1 MVCMR
6 IESVKSL
13 TRHAST
19 CHSGVS
25 NPIIRN
31 SRWMSGGKPLHNA
44 CRLSVRCTFLIEI
57 CLAPKHSHATQC
69 GFYLDNVT
77 SNRQNRKFFSARE
90 IFTFLPV
97 LNENEERPIMS
108 RGVIVYTILDSSRGG
123 HQQCF
128 DGVSLQMSNLFP
140 DYCVSVLRIDK
151 ANHL

>member
-25 NPIIRN
+25 NPVIRN

-44 CRLSVRCTFLIEI
+44 CRFSVRCTFLIEI

-108 RGVIVYTILDSSRGG
+108 RGVIVYTILDSSRGDTSSLLTG
-123 HQQCF
+123 SLCRCPICFQITAFQC
-128 DGVSLQMSNLFP
+128 
-140 DYCVSVLRIDK
+140 
-151 ANHL
+151 

>member
-25 NPIIRN
+25 NPVIRN

-44 CRLSVRCTFLIEI
+44 CRFSVRCTFLIEI

-97 LNENEERPIMS
+97 LNENNVS
-108 RGVIVYTILDSSRGG
+108 RCKCVHNIGLKQGG

-140 DYCVSVLRIDK
+140 DYCFSMLRIDK

>member
-13 TRHAST
+13 TRHEST

-44 CRLSVRCTFLIEI
+44 CRFSVRCTFLIEI

-69 GFYLDNVT
+69 GFYLDNV
-77 SNRQNRKFFSARE
+77 
-90 IFTFLPV
+90 LPV

-108 RGVIVYTILDSSRGG
+108 RGVNVYTILDSSRG
-123 HQQCF
+123 
-128 DGVSLQMSNLFP
+128 DTS
-140 DYCVSVLRIDK
+140 SVLTGSLCRCPICFQITAFQCWESIK
-151 ANHL
+151 QIICEVTVLTSFPVC